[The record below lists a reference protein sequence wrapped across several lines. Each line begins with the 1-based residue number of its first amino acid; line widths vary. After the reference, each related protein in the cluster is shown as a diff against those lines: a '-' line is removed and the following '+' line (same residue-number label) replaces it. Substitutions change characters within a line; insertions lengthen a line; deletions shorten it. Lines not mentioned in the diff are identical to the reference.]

1 MKLKKDLAVA
11 VIDAIAAFEDDTGD
25 LFDVASVTVTP
36 DRVGVSAW
44 NVEITCTNRHGIE
57 SVGKF
62 VGGVDHVGA
71 VWVEKE

>member
-1 MKLKKDLAVA
+1 MKIKKDLAAA
-11 VIDAIAAFEDDTGD
+11 VIDAIVAFEDDTGD
-25 LFDVASVTVTP
+25 LFDVTGVTVTD
-36 DRVGVSAW
+36 DRGGVGAW

-62 VGGVDHVGA
+62 VGGVDYVGA